1 MLDFK
6 IRVVKEK
13 PSLEDYNE
21 LFENIYDEKID
32 ENILKEAFN
41 NTLEFVSVYKDNELI
56 GFSRIIGDKTMFLYL
71 HDIMVKKEFQENG
84 IGGKIVEYTLDI
96 IREYKK
102 INPDLRVYLG
112 ASKNKESFY
121 EKYGFLR
128 RPNELVGAGMI
139 LRQDF
144 K

>member
-21 LFENIYDEKID
+21 LFENIYNEKID
-32 ENILKEAFN
+32 ETILKEAFD

-71 HDIMVKKEFQENG
+71 HDIMVKKDLQGNG

-112 ASKNKESFY
+112 ASKNKEDFY
-121 EKYGFLR
+121 RKCGFITREEANL
-128 RPNELVGAGMI
+128 GAGMI
-139 LRQDF
+139 YNDGE
-144 K
+144 